1 MTPSVDDNQMKS
13 YALITGAAG
22 GLGKAFAAECAAR
35 GWDLFLT
42 DHRSDLLAPL
52 AAGLTRLYGV
62 DVLCFPSDLT
72 DPAAR
77 QALWE
82 EIERLRLRFHFLF
95 NVAGNGDEGAFMDRD
110 PDDLRTLL
118 RLNVEATVDMNR
130 KVLAFR
136 DPAQNFHIVNVSSL
150 AGFFPMP
157 LKAVYA
163 ASKRFVIDFSLA
175 LHEELKPLG
184 VIVTVLCPAGLP
196 THQVSIQRIMAQGWI
211 GQFTTVNTGYAAR
224 LTIDRALAGKSIVIP
239 GAINRLFRWLGGM
252 LPAPLTAALIGRH
265 WQRMQKNQK
274 RPHNS

>member
-1 MTPSVDDNQMKS
+1 M
-13 YALITGAAG
+13 
-22 GLGKAFAAECAAR
+22 GKAFAAECAAR

-42 DHRSDLLAPL
+42 DLRPDLLAPL
-52 AAGLTRLYGV
+52 ATGLARLYGV
-62 DVLCFPSDLT
+62 EALYFPGDLT
-72 DPAAR
+72 DVASR

-82 EIERLRLRFHFLF
+82 EIRRLGLRFHFLF
-95 NVAGNGDEGAFMDRD
+95 NVAGNGDEGAFMDRN

-118 RLNVEATVDMNR
+118 RLNVEATVDMSR
-130 KVLAFR
+130 KALAFR

-150 AGFFPMP
+150 AGFYAMP

-196 THQVSIQRIMAQGWI
+196 THQASIQRILAQGWI
-211 GQFTTVNTGYAAR
+211 GQLTTVNAGHAAR

-239 GAINRLFRWLGGM
+239 GALNRLFRWLGGL
-252 LPAPLTAALIGRH
+252 LPATLTAALIGRR
-265 WQRMQKNQK
+265 WRRMQEKQK